1 MTPVTQPQGQAMD
14 KKLPITRTQ
23 LDGRRRMGIRLTD
36 LADDCGASY
45 ADLSAIMDKL
55 PLRLGKDFATD
66 DKKGVILS
74 LEASQA
80 VLIFVLAQKYKAQE
94 YNFEAWHRRRRI
106 SNIINGVTR

>member
-1 MTPVTQPQGQAMD
+1 MD

-55 PLRLGKDFATD
+55 PLRLGKDFATNSQ
-66 DKKGVILS
+66 KGVILS
-74 LEASQA
+74 LGASQA
-80 VLIFVLAQKYKAQE
+80 VLILA
-94 YNFEAWHRRRRI
+94 YNQHPEAWHSWRRI